1 MSTTLLQLRTK
12 TRRYLNETTA
22 NRWTDAEITA
32 YENEAIVW
40 LQGMIERSNSDWF
53 LRVETFTAAA
63 EATGAAFP
71 SDVWGNKIR
80 GLWCY
85 PGITV
90 ASGQGYRVGPGQLE
104 WIMQNMNYSATQP
117 ECYAMHAG
125 YVRWAPML
133 SDTSCFRYIY
143 AKKETPLVSDNDPM
157 DRIMDQHAD
166 LVAMYAAKIAYEKVG
181 ANTVF
186 LENRIDRGL
195 LQMRSDVRG
204 SDPITIPQVDIDG

>member
-12 TRRYLNETTA
+12 ARRYLDESSA
-22 NRWTDAEITA
+22 DRWTDAEITA
-32 YENEAIVW
+32 YVNESILW

-53 LRVETFTAAA
+53 LRVETFTAVSGAS
-63 EATGAAFP
+63 GAAFP
-71 SDVWGNKIR
+71 SDVWGNRIR

-85 PGITV
+85 PGQTAAV
-90 ASGQGYRVGPGQLE
+90 GQGYRIAPGQLE
-104 WIMQNMNYSATQP
+104 WVMENLHYSASQP
-117 ECYAMHAG
+117 DNYIYHAG
-125 YVRWAPML
+125 YVRWAPLL
-133 SDTSCFRYIY
+133 STSSCFRYIY
-143 AKKETPLVSDNDPM
+143 AKKETPLVAEDSVM

-195 LQMRSDVRG
+195 LQMRSDVRS
-204 SDPITIPQVDIDG
+204 SDVITLPQQRID